1 VWQETKDWTHSRLT
15 CKRGDFQFYI
25 ESQATDLLQLAGT
38 LVVNL
43 RLDKSPD
50 TLGGARLSFL
60 PDAIRKV
67 KGLRREGHT
76 LDDKRAMLGF
86 AYLDSVYVF
95 LPSYI
100 SVSKSSLYTKFT
112 LMLMMHEEQRDNI
125 IPKNKKFCIHTLP
138 NALL

>member
-1 VWQETKDWTHSRLT
+1 V
-15 CKRGDFQFYI
+15 
-25 ESQATDLLQLAGT
+25 T
-38 LVVNL
+38 LVVDL
-43 RLDKSPD
+43 GLDKSPD
-50 TLGGARLSFL
+50 ALDGARLSFI

-67 KGLRREGHT
+67 KGLRKEGHT
-76 LDDKRAMLGF
+76 LDDMRAMLGF

-100 SVSKSSLYTKFT
+100 SVSKSSLQTQFSLRLT
-112 LMLMMHEEQRDNI
+112 MHEEQRDNI